1 MEEYEVKKISSD
13 FFKRVLFI
21 ALGCLII
28 SISINVFI
36 APHSLLSGGVSG
48 IALIL
53 FYLTKI
59 PTGYLI
65 FLLNVPVFIIGLK
78 QVDREFIIISFFG
91 MILFS
96 FTLILTRP
104 LHDYFYIED
113 LLASC
118 IAGGVVS
125 GIGNGL
131 IFRQRGSLGGS
142 DIISVVLRKKYS
154 IEMSTLIFGIN
165 LVVVTLGMIINSV
178 TLSIYT
184 LISMYIS
191 SSVLNIILDGL
202 DRKKMLIIVT
212 TKGEK
217 CAEGLTGKMKRGVTM
232 LSGKGGY
239 TGEEKEVL
247 QCAVSSRQIATAKK
261 IVLEIDPNS
270 FISII
275 DVAEV
280 QGRGFKGPIF

>member
-1 MEEYEVKKISSD
+1 VKKTSVD
-13 FFKRVLFI
+13 FLRRALFI
-21 ALGCLII
+21 ALGCLIL
-28 SISINVFI
+28 SISINIFI
-36 APHSLLSGGVSG
+36 TPHNLLSGGVSG

-53 FYLTKI
+53 FYVTKI

-65 FLLNVPVFIIGLK
+65 FLLNIPIFMIGMK
-78 QVDREFIIISFFG
+78 QVDREFIVISFFG

-96 FTLILTRP
+96 FTLIFTRP
-104 LHDYFYIED
+104 LQNYFYIED

-165 LVVVTLGMIINSV
+165 VVVVSFGMMLNSV

-191 SSVLNIILDGL
+191 SSVLNLILDGL

-212 TKGEK
+212 TKGDK
-217 CAEGLTGKMKRGVTM
+217 CAEGLTSKMKRGVTI
-232 LSGKGGY
+232 LSGKGAY
-239 TGEEKEVL
+239 TGEEKQIL
-247 QCAVSSRQIATAKK
+247 QCAISSRQIATAKK
-261 IVLEIDPNS
+261 IVLEVDPHS

-280 QGRGFKGPIF
+280 QGRGFKGPVF